1 MTDFSKL
8 FDLTRSR
15 SGNFL
20 LKCACLSDLFSNLHP
35 FLCQL
40 GATLDSIEFIEIFPK
55 VWAHKRAEIS
65 SSACILPPCIIDEG
79 TQIRPNAYLR
89 GGVLLGKNCVVGN
102 ATEIKNSLLFDEA
115 KAPHFNYVGES
126 ILGCRAHLGAGV
138 ILSNVRLDGKNIHL
152 GSWNTKLKK
161 MGSLLGDNV
170 EIGCNS
176 VLNPGTVVG
185 KNAFIYPMSCV
196 KGIVPGDR
204 VFKDGKITKRGYQV

>member
-8 FDLTRSR
+8 FDLMRSR

-40 GATLDSIEFIEIFPK
+40 GATLDSIEFIEISPK

-102 ATEIKNSLLFDEA
+102 GTELKNSLLFDEA

-138 ILSNVRLDGKNIHL
+138 ILSNVRLDGQKIRL
-152 GSWNTKLKK
+152 DGVDSGLKK
-161 MGSLLGDNV
+161 LGSLLGDGV

-196 KGIVPGDR
+196 KGILPANA
-204 VFKDGKITKRGYQV
+204 VFKEGKIIKRGYQV

>member
-15 SGNFL
+15 SGEW
-20 LKCACLSDLFSNLHP
+20 LFKTTNLQEVFFTLHA
-35 FLCQL
+35 FLCEL
-40 GATLDSIEFIEIFPK
+40 GSRLPLTEFTEISPK
-55 VWAHKRAEIS
+55 IWAHKRAEIS

-102 ATEIKNSLLFDEA
+102 GTELKNSILFDEA

-126 ILGCRAHLGAGV
+126 ILGYRAHLGAGV
-138 ILSNVRLDGKNIHL
+138 ILSNVRLDGRKIRL
-152 GSWNTKLKK
+152 EGVDSGLKK
-161 MGSLLGDNV
+161 LGSLLGDGV

-204 VFKDGKITKRGYQV
+204 VFKDGKITKRG